1 MSGELRGWMKRPCS
15 NQRSTAQGQES
26 LNPWSNHLA
35 GAQIWQVKSKSSIF
49 SVNSLSFTI
58 WATREAPK
66 RVLDQCNQETGLCC
80 VRRKQVNMKKE
91 WSASRTL
98 RLAVL
103 SPYDCLS
110 SWCLNQPAR
119 SWVLWPVLLCS
130 CVYWFQYLR
139 FLLFSGLHF
148 DLKFKISGL
157 TLVTVCIF
165 NEDYFSVVSLTPD

>member
-1 MSGELRGWMKRPCS
+1 MVTHSSILGWRIPWTEQPGWLLS
-15 NQRSTAQGQES
+15 IGSQRVRYDWSALAQ
-26 LNPWSNHLA
+26 H
-35 GAQIWQVKSKSSIF
+35 KSKSSIF